1 VLASDGRGWSP
12 VPGSTGEYHS
22 DIPAGVVAG
31 DRGGAGAGDEFGER
45 PEKKSQK
52 S

>member
-1 VLASDGRGWSP
+1 MLASDGRGWSP
-12 VPGSTGEYHS
+12 VPGSAGEYHS
-22 DIPAGVVAG
+22 DIPVGVVAG